1 MDEVLR
7 RRLVGVLTLGIAAF
21 LLSWLLPRPG
31 LERLQGSAERVVTMD
46 LTRADS
52 LPEEVLRAEDIVY
65 AQDEQPTGPA
75 AGDDSGVS
83 VSAGDEAEVPAEAN
97 NSPDTATEGLVAE
110 PASAMASPKSE
121 AEPAPEPE
129 PEPVI
134 APKPEPKPTP
144 KAEPK
149 PAPKPEPKPVPKPEP
164 TPAAPKQAAKPA
176 PAVPS
181 GGKLIVQAGAYS
193 HLDKAEDARA
203 RSKALGVG
211 CVISP
216 GETAKGTLYRVRCGP
231 YPSRE
236 AADAVVKKLSAAA
249 IPAAVV
255 AGG

>member
-1 MDEVLR
+1 MRMDEVLR

-83 VSAGDEAEVPAEAN
+83 VSASDESEVPAEAN
-97 NSPDTATEGLVAE
+97 NSPDTAAESLVAE

-129 PEPVI
+129 PEPVT
-134 APKPEPKPTP
+134 APKPEPKPMP

-149 PAPKPEPKPVPKPEP
+149 PTPKPEPKPVPKP
-164 TPAAPKQAAKPA
+164 AAKPAPA